1 MKSQSENLLSEMPVR
16 QAIMK
21 IGIPAITAMLV
32 MAVYNLVDTL
42 FIGMLND
49 DYALAAVAVA
59 FPIMALMGAVG
70 QVFGAGAAVVIGRA
84 FGAQKE
90 ESAHQTATTI
100 IATSFIAGFI
110 FMLVGIIFIEPIFR
124 LFGTTEAVM
133 DYAVEYGIWMYI
145 GAMFSIPNQSF
156 NNIARAEAKAVLS
169 MKALMIGAISNVI
182 LDPIFMFDLNGFGL
196 NMGLEGASMATTLA
210 QAIGFVFIASYF
222 FRGKMRVKIKKK
234 YLKISK
240 KIYSDVL
247 TSGLPIGVS
256 QFLSTIAVSVTNI
269 VAVAVADTE
278 TAAENM
284 QSAYGIVL
292 KIAMMALYVIMGY
305 LQGYQPIASVAYG
318 AKNKERF
325 YESFRYISK
334 ALFIIAAV
342 STVLIQVFAT
352 PAIAAFTSTPE
363 IIEMGAFL
371 LRTTNIFLILLVFIY
386 LIMFTF
392 QATGKGGKG
401 GIIALARQGY
411 LYLPV
416 LLILGNT
423 MGLEGIFY
431 AQPIADLGTALI
443 AFALWRKMKVELE
456 HYFGDSGSVTE

>member
-1 MKSQSENLLSEMPVR
+1 MKSNSNDLLNEMPVR

-21 IGIPAITAMLV
+21 IGIPAIAAMLV

-42 FIGMLND
+42 FIGMLKD

-59 FPIMALMGAVG
+59 FPIMALMSALG
-70 QVFGAGAAVVIGRA
+70 QVLGGGAAVVIGRA
-84 FGAQKE
+84 FGAE
-90 ESAHQTATTI
+90 REDEAHRTATTI
-100 IATSFIAGFI
+100 IATALVGGIL
-110 FMLVGIIFIEPIFR
+110 FMLMGLIFIEPIFR
-124 LFGTTEAVM
+124 LFGTTDAVM
-133 DYAVEYGIWMYI
+133 SYAVEYGIWMYI
-145 GAMFSIPNQSF
+145 GAIFSIPNQSF

-182 LDPIFMFDLNGFGL
+182 LDPIFMFDLNGYGL

-210 QAIGFVFIASYF
+210 QAISFSFIAFYF
-222 FRGKMRVKIKKK
+222 FRGKMRVSVKAK
-234 YLKISK
+234 YLKMSK

-269 VAVAVADTE
+269 AAVTFATTE

-292 KIAMMALYVIMGY
+292 KISMMCLFVIFGY

-318 AKNKERF
+318 AKNKNRF
-325 YESFRYISK
+325 YESFYYIAK
-334 ALFIIAAV
+334 ALAIISLI
-342 STVLIQVFAT
+342 STVIIQIFAT
-352 PAIAAFTSTPE
+352 QAIMAFTSTPE
-363 IIEMGAFL
+363 IIEVGAYL
-371 LRTTNIFLILLVFIY
+371 LRTTNIFMVCLVFIY

-392 QATGKGGKG
+392 QATGKGRGG

-411 LYLPV
+411 IYIPA
-416 LLILGNT
+416 LLLLGYF
-423 MGLEGIFY
+423 MGLDGIFY
-431 AQPIADLGTALI
+431 AQPVADLGTAI
-443 AFALWRKMKVELE
+443 ITFILWKKLKVELDQ
-456 HYFGDSGSVTE
+456 YFEN

>member
-1 MKSQSENLLSEMPVR
+1 MKNSSENLLNEMPVR

-21 IGIPAITAMLV
+21 IGIPAIAAMLV

-84 FGAQKE
+84 FGAERE
-90 ESAHQTATTI
+90 EEAYRTATTI
-100 IATSFIAGFI
+100 IATSFIAGLL
-110 FMLVGIIFIEPIFR
+110 FMLMGIVFIEPIFR
-124 LFGTTEAVM
+124 LFGTTDAVM

-145 GAMFSIPNQSF
+145 GAFFSIPNQSF
-156 NNIARAEAKAVLS
+156 NNIARAEAKAILS

-210 QAIGFVFIASYF
+210 QGISFAFIASHF
-222 FRGKMRVKIKKK
+222 FRGKMRVSVKFR

-269 VAVAVADTE
+269 AAVAFATTE

-292 KIAMMALYVIMGY
+292 KISMMFLYVIFGY
-305 LQGYQPIASVAYG
+305 LQGFQPIASVAYG
-318 AKNKERF
+318 AKNKKRF
-325 YESFRYISK
+325 YESFNYTAK
-334 ALFIIAAV
+334 ALAIISLTA
-342 STVLIQVFAT
+342 TVIIQIFAT
-352 PAIAAFTSTPE
+352 PAIMTFTSTPE
-363 IIEMGAFL
+363 IVEMGAFL
-371 LRTTNIFLILLVFIY
+371 LRTTNIFLVFLVFIY

-392 QATGKGGKG
+392 QATGKGRSG

-411 LYLPV
+411 LYIPA
-416 LLILGNT
+416 LLLLGYF

-431 AQPIADLGTALI
+431 AQPVADLGTAI
-443 AFALWRKMKVELE
+443 ITFALWKKLKAELNQFFE
-456 HYFGDSGSVTE
+456 SPSSTA